1 MREMTEPAIAREE
14 LTPVRQPQQFDDLV
28 GHKPLTYEQQV
39 AGLTDQ
45 QILKEYEIRIQFLDL
60 GCIVNVGCKSI
71 AFDDPY
77 KAIEEVKAYI
87 LNPKQ
92 VAPKWRGYFN
102 MG

>member
-14 LTPVRQPQQFDDLV
+14 LTLVRQAQQFDESV
-28 GHKPLTYEQQV
+28 GHKPMTYEKQV
-39 AGLTDQ
+39 SGLTDQ

-60 GCIVNVGCKSI
+60 GCIVNVGCKTI
-71 AFDDPY
+71 AFEDPY

-92 VAPKWRGYFN
+92 VAPKWRAHFN

>member
-1 MREMTEPAIAREE
+1 MRELEPVTEPA
-14 LTPVRQPQQFDDLV
+14 TMPQFDDLV
-28 GHKPLTYEQQV
+28 RHKPLTYEQQV

-45 QILKEYEIRIQFLDL
+45 QVLREYEIRIQFLDL
-60 GCIVNVGCKSI
+60 GCIVHIGCKSI

-87 LNPKQ
+87 LNPKE
-92 VAPKWRGYFN
+92 VAPKWRAHFN

>member
-1 MREMTEPAIAREE
+1 MRELEPVTEP
-14 LTPVRQPQQFDDLV
+14 TQMPQFDDLV
-28 GHKPLTYEQQV
+28 GHKPMTYEQQV
-39 AGLTDQ
+39 SGLTDQ
-45 QILKEYEIRIQFLDL
+45 QILKEHEIRIQFLDF

>member
-1 MREMTEPAIAREE
+1 MNQTEPTSMPQCFEE
-14 LTPVRQPQQFDDLV
+14 STI
-28 GHKPLTYEQQV
+28 HKPLSYEHTV
-39 AGLTDQ
+39 ALLTDQ
-45 QILKEYEIRIQFLDL
+45 QVLREYEIRIQFLDM

-87 LNPKQ
+87 LNPKE
-92 VAPKWRGYFN
+92 VTSKWRKHFN

>member
-1 MREMTEPAIAREE
+1 MRE
-14 LTPVRQPQQFDDLV
+14 LTPVENIGREEPQS
-28 GHKPLTYEQQV
+28 LTEACRPMSYEEQV
-39 AGLTDQ
+39 KGLTDQ
-45 QILKEYEIRIQFLDL
+45 QILKEYEIRIQFLDM
-60 GCIVNVGCKSI
+60 GCIVNVGCKAI

>member
-1 MREMTEPAIAREE
+1 MIPTQINQTEPTLLTQLREE
-14 LTPVRQPQQFDDLV
+14 STI
-28 GHKPLTYEQQV
+28 HKPLSYEDSV
-39 AGLTDQ
+39 ALLTDQ
-45 QILKEYEIRIQFLDL
+45 QVLREYEIRIQFLDM

-87 LNPKQ
+87 LNPKE
-92 VAPKWRGYFN
+92 VTSKWRKYFN

>member
-1 MREMTEPAIAREE
+1 MRE
-14 LTPVRQPQQFDDLV
+14 LTPVENIGREEPQPTESCR
-28 GHKPLTYEQQV
+28 PMSYEQQV

-45 QILKEYEIRIQFLDL
+45 QVLREYEIRIQFLDL
-60 GCIVNVGCKSI
+60 GCIVHIGCKSI